1 MIDNQL
7 DGGRLIVTY
16 ETMSGELA
24 ILRRRLVVDRPE
36 IVGYAAGESHFE
48 VIEAVFVT
56 AEDASTAQFVLV
68 GADASLSIAD
78 VLTARGIAFRF
89 AAPRSHADASGQSRT
104 AETVAP
110 GRAGHARRT
119 VHLQRRRTDR
129 RRPVQHSRRRRMNN
143 SVAVVPASPISP
155 RNEIERHAR
164 WGAQE
169 TS

>member
-68 GADASLSIAD
+68 GADASAS
-78 VLTARGIAFRF
+78 LT
-89 AAPRSHADASGQSRT
+89 S
-104 AETVAP
+104 
-110 GRAGHARRT
+110 
-119 VHLQRRRTDR
+119 
-129 RRPVQHSRRRRMNN
+129 
-143 SVAVVPASPISP
+143 
-155 RNEIERHAR
+155 
-164 WGAQE
+164 
-169 TS
+169 